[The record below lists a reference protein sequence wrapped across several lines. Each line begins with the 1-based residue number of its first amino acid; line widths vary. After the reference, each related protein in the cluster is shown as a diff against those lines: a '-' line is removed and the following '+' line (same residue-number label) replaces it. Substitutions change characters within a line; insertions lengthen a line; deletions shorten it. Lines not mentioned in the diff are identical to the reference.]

1 MRIELESCVNTAL
14 YTSYGIEVKIFKYFR
29 DNYGFHKMFFNSTIF
44 NEFLVH
50 LSKGTV
56 HQFSYSPDVGLN
68 SNLKK
73 KNIVVAILQVV
84 KGQSSIYQ
92 NADLL

>member
-1 MRIELESCVNTAL
+1 MAFIKCFLTAQ
-14 YTSYGIEVKIFKYFR
+14 S
-29 DNYGFHKMFFNSTIF
+29 F